1 MTKKQLV
8 EKNAVFGLY
17 ILNHSS
23 LGESKVETQMGQE
36 PGGRS
41 SFRGHGGVPLTDLL
55 PMALLSLIS
64 NGTKDHQSRTGT
76 MHNNLGPS
84 S

>member
-1 MTKKQLV
+1 VGKG
-8 EKNAVFGLY
+8 AVFGLH

-23 LGESKVETQMGQE
+23 LGETKVEIQTGQE
-36 PGGRS
+36 PGYMS
-41 SFRGHGGVPLTDLL
+41 SFRGHGRVPMTGLL
-55 PMALLSLIS
+55 PMALLSLLS
-64 NGTKDHQSRTGT
+64 YRTKRHQARAGT